1 MGCAR
6 PVIAT
11 LQSHVLETWV
21 GNRAA
26 VPAIE
31 LLGGLAV
38 AVPTVIFTTHGGRP
52 GARGATLPEDML
64 AQGIRHMLEANPAWL
79 LVGYLGSKANALAL
93 LKEIRT
99 RPELR
104 NLILVDPVIGDWP
117 KGRYVPEE
125 LADVIVRNLVPLA
138 GVITP
143 NAFEAEYLT
152 GLPLDFP
159 ENIIQVVSHL
169 HRMGP
174 GRVLITSVI
183 PGQDKPGSRF
193 DQLETKAGQPG
204 LKPDKPGSKL
214 YNVASDGQ
222 EIVLIEA
229 PLVTGQVHG
238 AGDMLGAGLATL
250 LALGYDWLTAAQL
263 VTAMVTRAVRASVE
277 QGLDT
282 VDPYQGILGQFYR
295 RPYKLAGEEVQ
306 EILKQAGMVT
316 YPLQRRRDVP

>member
-52 GARGATLPEDML
+52 GARGAALPEEML
-64 AQGIRHMLEANPAWL
+64 AQGIRHMLEANPVWL

-104 NLILVDPVIGDWP
+104 DCLLVDPVIGDWP

-125 LADVIVRNLVPLA
+125 LADVIVGDLVPLA

-152 GLPLDFP
+152 GLPLDSP
-159 ENIIQVVSHL
+159 ENIIQVVSKL

-183 PGQDKPGSRF
+183 PGQAKPGSRF
-193 DQLETKAGQPG
+193 DKLETAGQPG
-204 LKPDKPGSKL
+204 LKPDKTGYKL

-250 LALGYDWLTAAQL
+250 FALGYNWRTAAQL

-295 RPYKLAGEEVQ
+295 RPYKLAEEEVQ
-306 EILKQAGMVT
+306 EILKQAGIVT
-316 YPLQRRRDVP
+316 YPLHRRRDMP